1 MRLLTIH
8 CRIIFRSQWMFLSPN
23 LLGMRIAPDT
33 CLPVAIEHGG
43 PKARCSSGT
52 LLLTT
57 QATQ

>member
-1 MRLLTIH
+1 
-8 CRIIFRSQWMFLSPN
+8 MFLSPN